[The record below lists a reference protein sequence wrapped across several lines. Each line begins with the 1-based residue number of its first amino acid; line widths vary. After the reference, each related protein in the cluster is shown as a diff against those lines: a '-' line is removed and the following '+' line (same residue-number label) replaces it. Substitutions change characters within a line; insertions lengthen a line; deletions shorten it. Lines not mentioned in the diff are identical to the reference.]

1 MSQESFYANLAKWE
15 YVSLG
20 VKGDKVQELVE
31 AGHIKMDGSGPD
43 RLFVNIPIACAC
55 QRKPAARHHAR
66 APPPVVLLPP
76 AAPCLTRARNPGA
89 DSPFGPAVS
98 QHFRIRCCGSI
109 YERLSIRILRPKT
122 RVSKSTRRS

>member
-43 RLFVNIPIACAC
+43 RLFVNIPIICAC

-66 APPPVVLLPP
+66 APRPVVLLPP
-76 AAPCLTRARNPGA
+76 PHPASPAPATLALTRHLALLCPSISGSKA
-89 DSPFGPAVS
+89 AGPATS
-98 QHFRIRCCGSI
+98 GLRFGS
-109 YERLSIRILRPKT
+109 YGRKLG
-122 RVSKSTRRS
+122 